1 MIEMRQSDDDV
12 YMPAMADTQ
21 QNIQTHTTKEAK
33 QPNIQEY

>member
-1 MIEMRQSDDDV
+1 MPETTQSGDGV